1 MKNNNYY
8 PEPFFTKSYI
18 PNNNQVYK
26 ENYNSGLF
34 GGNSMLGSLLN
45 NINIE
50 QIKNLL
56 PLLLHKKDSA
66 GFNFAELIKNFSPD
80 AEKLFSTISSLGL
93 GNKKNTNKEK
103 QSQKQD
109 TNDSVID
116 ISEYEETS

>member
-56 PLLLHKKDSA
+56 PLLLHK
-66 GFNFAELIKNFSPD
+66 L
-80 AEKLFSTISSLGL
+80 
-93 GNKKNTNKEK
+93 
-103 QSQKQD
+103 
-109 TNDSVID
+109 
-116 ISEYEETS
+116 SECGQRAC